1 MTTAELFQESE
12 KITQS
17 NIEFVRKQLVK
28 LSDIQLTW
36 KPSEAIWSINE
47 IFAHLNEYA
56 AFYHPAFSKKIT
68 STRFREP
75 KINFISSPLGKS
87 AWKSMQLGQLKN
99 IKRKFNAARNFNPIF
114 NKELIKGDDVAIF
127 ETFQIDLLK
136 ILESAKSVNIQRAK
150 VPTSISKFV
159 RLRLGDAF
167 LFVIY
172 HNQRHVQQAMNLMN
186 HRAFPKS

>member
-1 MTTAELFQESE
+1 MTSAELFFESE
-12 KITQS
+12 TITNNNLDFIQK
-17 NIEFVRKQLVK
+17 NLIK
-28 LSDIQLTW
+28 LSENQVSW
-36 KPSEAIWSINE
+36 KPSENSWSLLE

-56 AFYHPAFSKKIT
+56 AFYHPAFTKKI
-68 STRFREP
+68 SLTRYREP
-75 KINFISSPLGKS
+75 RVNFISSPLGKS

-114 NKELIKGDDVAIF
+114 NKELVKGDDIQIF
-127 ETFQIDLLK
+127 RRFQEELLT

-172 HNQRHVQQAMNLMN
+172 HNQRHIQQAMNLMS
-186 HRAFPKS
+186 HRAFPTK

>member
-1 MTTAELFQESE
+1 MTTLELFQESE
-12 KITQS
+12 SITKS
-17 NIEFVRKQLVK
+17 NLDLVRKYLTR

-36 KPSEAIWSINE
+36 KPAESIWSINE

-56 AFYHPAFSKKIT
+56 AFYHPAFTKKIA

-75 KINFISSPLGKS
+75 KASFISSPLGKS

-99 IKRKFNAARNFNPIF
+99 VKRKFNAPKSYNPMF
-114 NKELIKGDDVAIF
+114 QKELVKGDDVSVF
-127 ETFQIDLLK
+127 ETFQNELLQ
-136 ILESAKSVNIQRAK
+136 ILDSAKSVNIQRAK
-150 VPTSISKFV
+150 VSTSISKFV

-172 HNQRHVQQAMNLMN
+172 HNQRHVQQALNLMN
-186 HRAFPKS
+186 HRAFPTK

>member
-1 MTTAELFQESE
+1 MTSAELFFESE
-12 KITQS
+12 TITKNNLDFIQKS
-17 NIEFVRKQLVK
+17 LSK
-28 LSDIQLTW
+28 LSENQVNW
-36 KPSEAIWSINE
+36 KPSESTWSLLE

-56 AFYHPAFSKKIT
+56 AFYHPAFTKKI
-68 STRFREP
+68 SLTRYRNP
-75 KINFISSPLGKS
+75 RINFISSPLGKS

-114 NKELIKGDDVAIF
+114 NKELIKGDDIQIF
-127 ETFQIDLLK
+127 KRFQEELLT

-172 HNQRHVQQAMNLMN
+172 HNQRHIQQAMNLMS
-186 HRAFPKS
+186 HRAFPTK

>member
-1 MTTAELFQESE
+1 MTSAELFFESE
-12 KITQS
+12 TITNNNLDFIQKS
-17 NIEFVRKQLVK
+17 LSK
-28 LSDIQLTW
+28 LSENQVNW
-36 KPSEAIWSINE
+36 KPSESTWSLLE

-56 AFYHPAFSKKIT
+56 AFYHPAFTKKI
-68 STRFREP
+68 SLTRYRNP
-75 KINFISSPLGKS
+75 RINFISSPLGKS

-114 NKELIKGDDVAIF
+114 NKELIKGDDIQIF
-127 ETFQIDLLK
+127 KRFQEELLT

-172 HNQRHVQQAMNLMN
+172 HNQRHIQQAMNLMS
-186 HRAFPKS
+186 HRAFPTK

>member
-1 MTTAELFQESE
+1 MTSAELFYESE
-12 KITQS
+12 TITNNNLDFIQK
-17 NIEFVRKQLVK
+17 NVAK
-28 LSDIQLTW
+28 LSENQINW
-36 KPSEAIWSINE
+36 KPSENTWSLLE

-56 AFYHPAFSKKIT
+56 AFYHPAFTKKI
-68 STRFREP
+68 SLTRYRNP
-75 KINFISSPLGKS
+75 RINFISSPLGKS

-114 NKELIKGDDVAIF
+114 NKELVKGDDIQIF
-127 ETFQIDLLK
+127 KRFQEELLT

-172 HNQRHVQQAMNLMN
+172 HNQRHIQQAMNLMS
-186 HRAFPKS
+186 HRAFPTK

>member
-1 MTTAELFQESE
+1 MTSAEVFFESE
-12 KITQS
+12 TITNNNLDFIQKS
-17 NIEFVRKQLVK
+17 LSK
-28 LSDIQLTW
+28 LSENQVNW
-36 KPSEAIWSINE
+36 KPSESTWSLLE

-56 AFYHPAFSKKIT
+56 AFYHPAFTKKI
-68 STRFREP
+68 SLTRYRNP
-75 KINFISSPLGKS
+75 RINFISSPLGKS

-114 NKELIKGDDVAIF
+114 NKELIKGDDIQIF
-127 ETFQIDLLK
+127 KRFQEELLT

-172 HNQRHVQQAMNLMN
+172 HNQRHIQQAMNLMS
-186 HRAFPKS
+186 HRAFPTK

>member
-1 MTTAELFQESE
+1 MLLLLINTLKPSIKSLACEINSAKDE

-114 NKELIKGDDVAIF
+114 NKELIKGMMLQF
-127 ETFQIDLLK
+127 LK
-136 ILESAKSVNIQRAK
+136 HFK
-150 VPTSISKFV
+150 
-159 RLRLGDAF
+159 
-167 LFVIY
+167 
-172 HNQRHVQQAMNLMN
+172 
-186 HRAFPKS
+186 

>member
-1 MTTAELFQESE
+1 MTSAELFFESE
-12 KITQS
+12 TITNNNLDFIQK
-17 NIEFVRKQLVK
+17 NVAK
-28 LSDIQLTW
+28 LSENQIHW
-36 KPSEAIWSINE
+36 KPSENTWSLLE

-56 AFYHPAFSKKIT
+56 AFYHPAFTKKI
-68 STRFREP
+68 SLTRYRNP
-75 KINFISSPLGKS
+75 RINFIPSPLGKS

-114 NKELIKGDDVAIF
+114 NKELVKGDDIQIF
-127 ETFQIDLLK
+127 KRFQEELLT
-136 ILESAKSVNIQRAK
+136 ILESAKNVNIQRAK

-172 HNQRHVQQAMNLMN
+172 HNQRHIQQAMNLMS
-186 HRAFPKS
+186 HRAFPTK

>member
-12 KITQS
+12 TITKS
-17 NIEFVRKQLVK
+17 NLDFVKKQLSK

-36 KPSEAIWSINE
+36 KPSESIWSINE

-56 AFYHPAFSKKIT
+56 AFYHPAFSKKIA
-68 STRFREP
+68 STRFRESR
-75 KINFISSPLGKS
+75 INFISSPLGKS

-99 IKRKFNAARNFNPIF
+99 VKRKFNAARAYNPIF
-114 NKELIKGDDVAIF
+114 QKELVKGDDISIF
-127 ETFQIDLLK
+127 EAFQNELLQ

-150 VPTSISKFV
+150 VSTSISKFV

-172 HNQRHVQQAMNLMN
+172 HNQRHMQQAMNLMN
-186 HRAFPKS
+186 HRAFPKN

>member
-1 MTTAELFQESE
+1 MTTVELFNESE
-12 KITQS
+12 KITHS
-17 NIEFVRKQLVK
+17 NLEFTQKQLSN

-36 KPSEAIWSINE
+36 KPSDSTWSIHE
-47 IFAHLNEYA
+47 IIAHLNEYA
-56 AFYHPAFSKKIT
+56 AFYHPAFTKKI
-68 STRFREP
+68 SLTRYRNP
-75 KINFISSPLGKS
+75 RINFISSPLGKS

-114 NKELIKGDDVAIF
+114 NKDLIKGDDIQIF
-127 ETFQIDLLK
+127 KRFQQELLT

-172 HNQRHVQQAMNLMN
+172 HNQRHIQQAMNLMS
-186 HRAFPKS
+186 HRAFPTK

>member
-1 MTTAELFQESE
+1 MTSAELFLESE
-12 KITQS
+12 TITTYNLDFIQKTVS
-17 NIEFVRKQLVK
+17 K
-28 LSDIQLTW
+28 LSENQVNW
-36 KPSEAIWSINE
+36 KPSEGTWNLLE

-56 AFYHPAFSKKIT
+56 AFYHPAFAKKIAI
-68 STRFREP
+68 TRYREP
-75 KINFISSPLGKS
+75 RVNFISSPLGKS

-114 NKELIKGDDVAIF
+114 NKELVKGDDIQIF
-127 ETFQIDLLK
+127 RRFQEELLT

-172 HNQRHVQQAMNLMN
+172 HNQRHIQQAMNLMS
-186 HRAFPKS
+186 HRAFPTK

>member
-1 MTTAELFQESE
+1 MTTAELFLETE
-12 KITQS
+12 NITKNNLDFIKKNVS
-17 NIEFVRKQLVK
+17 K
-28 LSDIQLTW
+28 LSDIQIKW
-36 KPSEAIWSINE
+36 KPNEQSWSVIE

-56 AFYHPAFSKKIT
+56 AFYHPVFTKKIS

-75 KINFISSPLGKS
+75 RQNFISSPLGKS

-99 IKRKFNAARNFNPIF
+99 IKRKFNAARNYNPIF
-114 NKELIKGDDVAIF
+114 NKDLVKGDDISIF
-127 ETFQIDLLK
+127 ETFQNELLQ

-172 HNQRHVQQAMNLMN
+172 HNQRHVQQVMNLMS
-186 HRAFPKS
+186 HRAFPKN

>member
-1 MTTAELFQESE
+1 MTSAELFFESE
-12 KITQS
+12 TITNNNLDFIQK
-17 NIEFVRKQLVK
+17 NVAK
-28 LSDIQLTW
+28 LSENQINW
-36 KPSEAIWSINE
+36 KPSENTWSLLE

-56 AFYHPAFSKKIT
+56 AFYHPAFTKKI
-68 STRFREP
+68 SLTRYRNP
-75 KINFISSPLGKS
+75 RINFISSPLGKS

-114 NKELIKGDDVAIF
+114 NKELVKGDDIQIF
-127 ETFQIDLLK
+127 KRFQEELLT

-172 HNQRHVQQAMNLMN
+172 HNQRHIQQAMNLMS
-186 HRAFPKS
+186 HRAFPTK

>member
-12 KITQS
+12 SITKS
-17 NIEFVRKQLVK
+17 NLDFVKKQLTK

-36 KPSEAIWSINE
+36 KPSESIWSIKE

-56 AFYHPAFSKKIT
+56 AFYHPAFTKKIIA
-68 STRFREP
+68 TRFREP
-75 KINFISSPLGKS
+75 RINFISSPLGKS

-99 IKRKFNAARNFNPIF
+99 VKRKFNAARTYNPIYQ
-114 NKELIKGDDVAIF
+114 KELVKGDDISIF
-127 ETFQIDLLK
+127 EAFQNELLQ

-172 HNQRHVQQAMNLMN
+172 HNQRHVQQAVNLMN
-186 HRAFPKS
+186 HRAFPKN

>member
-12 KITQS
+12 SITNS
-17 NIEFVRKQLVK
+17 NLEFVRKQLSR

-36 KPSEAIWSINE
+36 KPTESTWSIKE

-56 AFYHPAFSKKIT
+56 AFYHPAFSKKIAA
-68 STRFREP
+68 TRFREP
-75 KINFISSPLGKS
+75 RLNFISSPLGKS

-99 IKRKFNAARNFNPIF
+99 VKRKFNAARSYNPTF
-114 NKELIKGDDVAIF
+114 QKELVKGDDVSIF
-127 ETFQIDLLK
+127 EAFQNELLS
-136 ILESAKSVNIQRAK
+136 ILDSAKQVNIQRAK
-150 VPTSISKFV
+150 VSTSISKFV

-172 HNQRHVQQAMNLMN
+172 HNQRHIQQAVNLMS
-186 HRAFPKS
+186 HRAFPKN